1 MPVLVGLSINNVD
14 MDWIGLRQTIHKH
27 EFAVKQ
33 TSLDL
38 IVGFDWTAKPLV
50 VWGVNNVDV

>member
-1 MPVLVGLSINNVD
+1 
-14 MDWIGLRQTIHKH
+14 MDWIGLWQH

-38 IVGFDWTAKPLV
+38 IVGFDWIAKPLV